1 MKTSLIFVLY
11 LIAPKINIDVK
22 GDLKLGN
29 NISIECKTD
38 LHPSIIDSITWKNA
52 DHDSFSNGT
61 LYIKSLNHYNIYQTY
76 FCEIRY
82 NQARMMQKA
91 FKLNITAI
99 EKNLKSTPP
108 KLILSLQLDEKNLK
122 VNMNWSVKLPTE
134 NFFKPQRII
143 LLYNENYKAWK
154 FVGKYLLFQISKH
167 DNVQFISHNKSEEIS
182 VKDEEGNLT
191 ESAFLN

>member
-1 MKTSLIFVLY
+1 
-11 LIAPKINIDVK
+11 
-22 GDLKLGN
+22 
-29 NISIECKTD
+29 
-38 LHPSIIDSITWKNA
+38 
-52 DHDSFSNGT
+52 
-61 LYIKSLNHYNIYQTY
+61 
-76 FCEIRY
+76 
-82 NQARMMQKA
+82 MQKA